1 MKFKGYF
8 EIKFR
13 FVFIQ
18 MQSKP
23 FYLFFI
29 QVIYPPCLIVTSIVT
44 NILVIC
50 VYSRKKFH
58 KLPTRNV
65 WRLISFV
72 DLFSSLQ
79 LTKHFLNNTFGFNVY
94 LSSGPMCKIL
104 NFLSYSNSI
113 AAWLLVYISSERFL
127 AIHFSRISRKLH
139 KFQPFICVGIFL
151 YNVILYSQDLLYIDL
166 FDADNS
172 TECYYLPEYETAY
185 LVFAW
190 VDLFNASVI
199 PFVLMFILS
208 ILLTVYIFASR
219 KKMAKRLSIK
229 GSRNYCRDIKFS
241 ITLIFLNVFFI
252 TFTLPITLC
261 FMTDICGS
269 DLVYSILD
277 DVYYTAFALNF
288 FIYLAVNNVF
298 RNEFRVMLHIYW

>member
-1 MKFKGYF
+1 
-8 EIKFR
+8 
-13 FVFIQ
+13 

-23 FYLFFI
+23 FLLFFV
-29 QVIYPPCLIVTSIVT
+29 QVIYPPCLIVTSIMT

-50 VYSRKKFH
+50 VYSRKRFS

-79 LTKHFLNNTFGFNVY
+79 LTKHFLTNTFDYNAY
-94 LSSGPMCKIL
+94 HSSRPICKIL

-127 AIHFSRISRKLH
+127 AIHFSRISHKLH
-139 KFQPFICVGIFL
+139 KYQPLICIGIVL

-166 FDADNS
+166 FVADNI
-172 TECYYLPEYETAY
+172 TVCYYLPEYETAY
-185 LVFAW
+185 LVFVW

-219 KKMAKRLSIK
+219 KKMAKRLSIQK
-229 GSRNYCRDIKFS
+229 AINTKSSRNYCRDIKFS
-241 ITLIFLNVFFI
+241 VTLIFLNVFFI

-269 DLVYSILD
+269 DLVFSILD